1 VSSAIAESNA
11 APYLAADD
19 AVIEDGATVGL
30 AYQGWQ
36 NPARIGAACLIRR
49 GTVVFADV
57 AVGDRS
63 QTGMGVIIREHTRIG
78 ADCVIGTLTII
89 EGRTEIG
96 DQVVIQSGVF
106 IPTMTEIGSRVF
118 IGPRAVMTNDP
129 YPLRRRSEY
138 VAAGPVL
145 GSDVTIGANATLLPG
160 VRVGEGA
167 MVAAGAVVT
176 HDVPD
181 WSLAIGVP
189 ARVRELPDRL
199 REPNQVRRT
208 RG

>member
-11 APYLAADD
+11 PSYLVADE
-19 AVIEDGATVGL
+19 AVVEDGATVGL
-30 AYQGWQ
+30 AYKGWR
-36 NPARIGAACLIRR
+36 NPARIGAACVIRR
-49 GTVVFADV
+49 GTVIFADV
-57 AVGDRS
+57 TVGDRS
-63 QTGMGVIIREHTRIG
+63 QTGMGVIIREHTHVG
-78 ADCVIGTLTII
+78 ADCVVGTATII

-96 DQVVIQSGVF
+96 DQVVIQSGAF

-138 VAAGPVL
+138 VAAGPML
-145 GSDVTIGANATLLPG
+145 ASDVTIGANATLLPG

-176 HDVPD
+176 RDVPA
-181 WSLAIGVP
+181 WSLAVGVP

-199 REPNQVRRT
+199 REPNQVRRR

>member
-1 VSSAIAESNA
+1 VSSAIAESEA
-11 APYLAADD
+11 ASYLAADGV
-19 AVIEDGATVGL
+19 VIEAETTLGL
-30 AYQGWQ
+30 RYQGWAE
-36 NPARIGAACLIRR
+36 PARIGAACVIRR
-49 GTVVFADV
+49 GTVIFADV
-57 AVGDRS
+57 VIGDRT
-63 QTGMGVIIREHTRIG
+63 QTGMAAVIREHTRVG
-78 ADCVIGTLTII
+78 TDCVIGTATII
-89 EGRTEIG
+89 EGHTEIA

-118 IGPRAVMTNDP
+118 IGPRAVMTNDR

-145 GSDVTIGANATLLPG
+145 ASDVTIGANATLLPG

-176 HDVPD
+176 RDVPA

-189 ARVRELPDRL
+189 ARVRDLPGEL
-199 REPNQVRRT
+199 REPNHRR
-208 RG
+208 RRQG

>member
-1 VSSAIAESNA
+1 MSSATAESRA
-11 APYLAADD
+11 LSYLAGDGV
-19 AVIEDGATVGL
+19 VIEDEATVGL
-30 AYQGWQ
+30 AYQGWK
-36 NPARIGAACLIRR
+36 NPAQIGTACVIRR
-49 GTVVFADV
+49 GTVIFADV
-57 AVGDRS
+57 VVGDRT
-63 QTGMGVIIREHTRIG
+63 QTGMGAIIREYTRIG
-78 ADCVIGTLTII
+78 ADCVIGTATII
-89 EGRTEIG
+89 EGHAQIA

-118 IGPRAVMTNDP
+118 IGPRAVMTNDR

-138 VAAGPVL
+138 VAAGPVVA
-145 GSDVTIGANATLLPG
+145 SDVTIGANATLLPG

-176 HDVPD
+176 RDVPA
-181 WSLAIGVP
+181 WSLAVGVP

-199 REPNQVRRT
+199 REPNQVRRR